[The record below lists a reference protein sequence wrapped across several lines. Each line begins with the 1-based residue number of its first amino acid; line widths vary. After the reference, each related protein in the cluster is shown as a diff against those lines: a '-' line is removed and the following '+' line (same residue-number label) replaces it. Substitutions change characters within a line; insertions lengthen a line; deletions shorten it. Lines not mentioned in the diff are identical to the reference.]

1 MPDFRGPDGQWHCGN
16 SRRLEIVKGGLHF
29 NAIEKVG
36 HGVPESSLYAF
47 QRIHSVWW
55 QQYDVSVLVTVVP
68 LRVPWVRIPPYPPI
82 TSITIC

>member
-16 SRRLEIVKGGLHF
+16 SRRLAIVKGGLHF

-47 QRIHSVWW
+47 QRIHSV
-55 QQYDVSVLVTVVP
+55 
-68 LRVPWVRIPPYPPI
+68 
-82 TSITIC
+82 